1 MSSFEEFLEDYEKKE
16 LERIRKFLKR
26 LEEGKVSLGEIY
38 PPKNRFIKL
47 KEPIAFNPPG
57 APVWSVVPFYGSTI
71 ITLVP
76 RSDKSK
82 FDEFHNVIGI
92 GFTSRDIDKMIDLV
106 KETGRIQFVISSR
119 PTLYKNLEFLEPL
132 FTELNPPMIP
142 DISLA
147 IIGERRYKEYFI
159 EFDTLAQFGFKQFI
173 SHITDAGLGEEYIHK
188 RIADYA
194 FDYIA
199 LKFLG
204 YDELVEE
211 MGYSMITDIPR
222 ASKLFTVFGNMIAIP
237 SFNSLKGICN
247 IRQEE
252 LTAAYELG
260 KPYGIEPRAIPC
272 EIGRFILRKLVRY
285 PENLNGCWEII
296 QYYDDNEL
304 YKVLNALNEGIKE
317 KRIDIIKDKRIDLN
331 EILDTIW
338 NETAKIKRNAD
349 IARVAIGLLGCL
361 SASLSGTGVL
371 AGLGFAVIDKIVGLK
386 LDSVGEKFAK
396 FFSPNYL
403 VTIYDFKKKNNIQK

>member
-47 KEPIAFNPPG
+47 KEPIAFSPVG

-82 FDEFHNVIGI
+82 FDEFHNIIEI

-106 KETGRIQFVISSR
+106 KETGRIQFVISS
-119 PTLYKNLEFLEPL
+119 PTHYKNLEFLEPL
-132 FTELNPPMIP
+132 FIELNPPMIP

-147 IIGERRYKEYFI
+147 IIGERKYKEYFI

-173 SHITDAGLGEEYIHK
+173 SHIPDAGLSEEYIHE
-188 RIADYA
+188 RVADYA

-211 MGYSMITDIPR
+211 IGYSMITDIPR
-222 ASKLFTVFGNMIAIP
+222 ASKLFTLFGNMIAIP
-237 SFNSLKGICN
+237 SFSSLKGIYN
-247 IRQEE
+247 FTRES

-260 KPYGIEPRAIPC
+260 KPYGIEPRVIPC

-317 KRIDIIKDKRIDLN
+317 KKIDIIKDKRIDLN
-331 EILDTIW
+331 EILDNIW
-338 NETAKIKRNAD
+338 NETAKVKRNAD

-361 SASLSGTGVL
+361 SANLSSTGVL

>member
-16 LERIRKFLKR
+16 LERIGKFLKR
-26 LEEGKVSLGEIY
+26 LEEGKVSSGEIY

-47 KEPIAFNPPG
+47 KEPIAKPIG

-82 FDEFHNVIGI
+82 FDEIYNLSE

-106 KETGRIQFVISSR
+106 KETGRIQFVISNF

-147 IIGERRYKEYFI
+147 IIGERKCKEYFI
-159 EFDTLAQFGFKQFI
+159 EFDTLAQFGFKQYI
-173 SHITDAGLGEEYIHK
+173 SHTADAGLGENYIRK
-188 RIADYA
+188 RVADYA

-211 MGYSMITDIPR
+211 IEYSMITDIPR
-222 ASKLFTVFGNMIAIP
+222 ASKLFTLFGNMITVP
-237 SFNSLKGICN
+237 SFDILKRIYN
-247 IRQEE
+247 FTRES

-304 YKVLNALNEGIKE
+304 YKVLNALNEGVKE
-317 KRIDIIKDKRIDLN
+317 KKIDIIKDKRIDLN
-331 EILDTIW
+331 EILDNIW

-361 SASLSGTGVL
+361 SANLSSTGVL

-403 VTIYDFKKKNNIQK
+403 VTIYDFKKKYNIQK

>member
-1 MSSFEEFLEDYEKKE
+1 MSSFKEFLEDYEKKE
-16 LERIRKFLKR
+16 LERIEKFLKR
-26 LEEGKVSLGEIY
+26 LEEGKISLGEIY

-47 KEPIAFNPPG
+47 KEPIAFSPAG

-82 FDEFHNVIGI
+82 FDEFHNLSE

-106 KETGRIQFVISSR
+106 KETGRIQFVISNF
-119 PTLYKNLEFLEPL
+119 PTFYKNLEFLEPL

-142 DISLA
+142 NTLLA
-147 IIGERRYKEYFI
+147 IIGERKYKEYFT
-159 EFDTLAQFGFKQFI
+159 EFDTLAQFGFKRYI
-173 SHITDAGLGEEYIHK
+173 SHFVDTRLGKDYIHK
-188 RIADYA
+188 IAGDYA
-194 FDYIA
+194 FSYIA

-211 MGYSMITDIPR
+211 IEYLMITNPHR
-222 ASKLFTVFGNMIAIP
+222 ACQLFTVFGNMIALP

-247 IRQEE
+247 FRQEE

-304 YKVLNALNEGIKE
+304 YKVLNALNEGVKE
-317 KRIDIIKDKRIDLN
+317 KKIDIIKDKRIDLN

-361 SASLSGTGVL
+361 SANLSSTGVL

>member
-16 LERIRKFLKR
+16 LERIGKFLKR
-26 LEEGKVSLGEIY
+26 LEEGKVSSGEIY

-47 KEPIAFNPPG
+47 KEPIAKPIG

-82 FDEFHNVIGI
+82 FDEIYNLSE

-106 KETGRIQFVISSR
+106 KETGRIQFVISNF

-147 IIGERRYKEYFI
+147 IIGERKCKEYFI
-159 EFDTLAQFGFKQFI
+159 EFDTLAQFGFKQYI
-173 SHITDAGLGEEYIHK
+173 SHTADAGLGENYIRK
-188 RIADYA
+188 RVADYA

-204 YDELVEE
+204 YNELAEE
-211 MGYSMITDIPR
+211 IGYSMITDIPR
-222 ASKLFTVFGNMIAIP
+222 ASKLFTLFGNMITVP
-237 SFNSLKGICN
+237 SFDILKRIYN
-247 IRQEE
+247 FTRES

-304 YKVLNALNEGIKE
+304 YKVLNALNEGVKE
-317 KRIDIIKDKRIDLN
+317 KKIDIIKDKRIDLN
-331 EILDTIW
+331 EILDNIW

-361 SASLSGTGVL
+361 SANLSSTGVL

-403 VTIYDFKKKNNIQK
+403 VTIYDFKKKYNIQK